1 MAQVAAMPPHE
12 RLLLLAD
19 CSLREL
25 ARRLGVVHTRLSA
38 VFSDA
43 TAFRRLSPEW
53 AARLAAAVNATP
65 GEIDA
70 LFGLHRDSA
79 VGDSSVGDSG
89 RPSSARRS
97 A

>member
-70 LFGLHRDSA
+70 LFGIHRERSA
-79 VGDSSVGDSG
+79 RDSSVGDPG

>member
-1 MAQVAAMPPHE
+1 MIARHHE
-12 RLLLLAD
+12 DAERRAER
-19 CSLREL
+19 LREL

-70 LFGLHRDSA
+70 LFGIHRDSA